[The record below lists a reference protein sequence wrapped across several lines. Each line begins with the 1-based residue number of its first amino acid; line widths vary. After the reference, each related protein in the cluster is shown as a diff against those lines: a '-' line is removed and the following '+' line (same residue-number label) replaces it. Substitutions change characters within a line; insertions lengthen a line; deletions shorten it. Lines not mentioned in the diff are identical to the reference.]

1 MGFAIGL
8 SMNTE
13 IVISITI
20 QEHSDGS
27 ARVFQGERYLGRLDP
42 IAQPVDPL
50 SYFTKP
56 VLWEATDSNDISK
69 PHLFDFRRQAALAL
83 AG

>member
-1 MGFAIGL
+1 MT
-8 SMNTE
+8 TE
-13 IVISITI
+13 ITISLTI
-20 QEHSDGS
+20 QERPDGS
-27 ARVFQGERYLGRLDP
+27 AHVFMGEQYLGRLDP

-50 SYFTKP
+50 SYFKKP

-69 PHLFDFRRQAALAL
+69 PELFDFRRQAALAL